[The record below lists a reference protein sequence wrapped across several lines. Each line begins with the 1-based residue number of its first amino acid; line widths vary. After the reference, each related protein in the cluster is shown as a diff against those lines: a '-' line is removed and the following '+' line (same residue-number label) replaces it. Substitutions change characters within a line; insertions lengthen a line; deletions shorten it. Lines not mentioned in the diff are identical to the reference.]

1 MIARTKLQKAIMS
14 EVAKLPSLTAAQAKA
29 AKLHTL
35 PHLAKRTA
43 DGYYYCLECGECWK
57 ADDTADHVV
66 QGNRI
71 KFWPRVASQR
81 GTLD

>member
-1 MIARTKLQKAIMS
+1 MPISIDFYNTIWHAYQRCFQIIVS
-14 EVAKLPSLTAAQAKA
+14 
-29 AKLHTL
+29 
-35 PHLAKRTA
+35 PHYHKDLGDPK
-43 DGYYYCLECGECWK
+43 GFGS
-57 ADDTADHVV
+57 